1 MQKSVVIQI
10 LPLRRMNLIQS
21 ARHVATHATR
31 GEYFAT
37 CHPGLEET
45 VALELSSP
53 AIGADNIRIGKAGVS
68 YNGNVDVIYKSNLW
82 LRSAIR
88 VLSLLTELDLN
99 PNLPAGESIYEAF
112 SEAAT
117 WTDLLKRGQTFSVDA
132 RIYGNSNFTN
142 SQLLSTRARDA
153 ICDYVRDRTG
163 TRPLPPERG
172 RTPDLPLFVTAFQDQ
187 IRIYRDCSGESLHRR
202 GYRQVMHAAPLN
214 EAAAAG
220 CLYLAGWDKKAQQ
233 AQQGGAGDQL
243 VLADPMC
250 GSGTFLIEAALM
262 ATNTAPGLFRR
273 WWPFLGWPD
282 ADLDAW
288 RDAVDSAKDSARSG
302 AAASST
308 SGLTIYGNDWYSKAL
323 ELSLRDIR
331 ASGMEKYIKLHHG
344 NCKTWEFPQTPSIVV
359 TNPPWGKRLMSAQR
373 GAREGQERGGGRE
386 REREGRGGYADRRQ
400 GRDNYGGGGRGNDNQ
415 YNRDF
420 AYENSNSY
428 RDGEGRGGDFGG
440 GDGDAMDK
448 EEQELADAWSGLGTF
463 LKRQAGG
470 ADAFIL
476 SGSSTATQH
485 LRLRADKRMPLTI
498 GGVDCRLLQ
507 YHIRGLNPDSPSL
520 SGFSPQDKNFK
531 GRDSILG

>member
-1 MQKSVVIQI
+1 MQKSVSIRI
-10 LPLRRMNLIQS
+10 TPFRGLNLIQT
-21 ARHVATHATR
+21 ARHVATHATT

-37 CHPGLEET
+37 CHPGLEEI
-45 VALELSSP
+45 VAFELSAP

-68 YNGNVDVIYKSNLW
+68 FNGDVDVIYKSNLW

-99 PNLPAGESIYEAF
+99 PDLPAGESIYEAF
-112 SEAAT
+112 SAAAS

-233 AQQGGAGDQL
+233 AQQGGGAGDRL

-288 RDAVDSAKDSARSG
+288 RNAVDSAKESARSG
-302 AAASST
+302 AAAAAST
-308 SGLTIYGNDWYSKAL
+308 SVGLTIYGNDWYSKAL
-323 ELSLRDIR
+323 DLSLRDIR

-344 NCKTWEFPQTPSIVV
+344 NCKSWELPQTPSIVI
-359 TNPPWGKRLMSAQR
+359 TNPPWGKRLMSVQR
-373 GAREGQERGGGRE
+373 GAKERQERDGGRD

-400 GRDNYGGGGRGNDNQ
+400 GRDSYGGGRRGGNNQ
-415 YNRDF
+415 YTRDF
-420 AYENSNSY
+420 AYETTNVY
-428 RDGEGRGGDFGG
+428 RNGEGQGGA
-440 GDGDAMDK
+440 AMDQ

-485 LRLRADKRMPLTI
+485 LRLRADKRMPVTI

-520 SGFSPQDKNFK
+520 SGPSSQDKIFK
-531 GRDSILG
+531 GEMDSLLG

>member
-1 MQKSVVIQI
+1 MQKSAAIRIMPLPRLALIRTQI
-10 LPLRRMNLIQS
+10 RS
-21 ARHVATHATR
+21 ARHVATLAAR

-37 CHPGLEET
+37 CHPGLEEV
-45 VALELSSP
+45 VAFELSSP
-53 AIGADNIRIGKAGVS
+53 AIGADDIRIGKAGV
-68 YNGNVDVIYKSNLW
+68 NFTGDMDVVYKSNLN

-88 VLSLLTELDLN
+88 VLSLLTEVELN

-112 SEAAT
+112 REAAT
-117 WTDLLKRGQTFSVDA
+117 WTDLLKRDQTFSVDA
-132 RIYGNSNFTN
+132 RIYGNSNFSN

-163 TRPLPPERG
+163 NRPLPPERG

-187 IRIYRDCSGESLHRR
+187 VRIYRDCSGESLHRR

-214 EAAAAG
+214 EAAASG

-233 AQQGGAGDQL
+233 GSDL

-282 ADLDAW
+282 ADLNAWKDALE
-288 RDAVDSAKDSARSG
+288 AAKDSARSG
-302 AAASST
+302 ATAASSN
-308 SGLTIYGNDWYSKAL
+308 GLAIYGNDWYSKAL
-323 ELSLRDIR
+323 ELSLRDIT

-344 NCKTWEFPQTPSIVV
+344 NCKTWELPEKPAIVL

-386 REREGRGGYADRRQ
+386 RERDGRGGYSDRRQ
-400 GRDNYGGGGRGNDNQ
+400 GREYGRDQ

-420 AYENSNSY
+420 ADDNNNNYS
-428 RDGEGRGGDFGG
+428 GG
-440 GDGDAMDK
+440 GDGRNRGDFADGAAMDQ

-470 ADAFIL
+470 AEAFIL
-476 SGSSTATQH
+476 SGSTTATQH
-485 LRLRADKRMPLTI
+485 LRLRADKRIPITI

-507 YHIRGLNPDSPSL
+507 YQIRGLNPDSPTL
-520 SGFSPQDKNFK
+520 SQDREVKK
-531 GRDSILG
+531 GRDSIFG

>member
-1 MQKSVVIQI
+1 MQKTVATRVLPFRRLALINQNQI
-10 LPLRRMNLIQS
+10 T
-21 ARHVATHATR
+21 RHVASHAAR

-37 CHPGLEET
+37 CHPGLEEI
-45 VALELSSP
+45 VAFELSSP
-53 AIGADNIRIGKAGVS
+53 AIGADDIRIGKAGVS
-68 YNGNVDVIYKSNLW
+68 FSGNVDVIYKSNLW

-117 WTDLLKRGQTFSVDA
+117 WTDLLKRDQTFSVDA

-220 CLYLAGWDKKAQQ
+220 CLYLSGWNQKAQQ
-233 AQQGGAGDQL
+233 AQQGGGGGGDL

-282 ADLDAW
+282 ADLGAWKDALEN
-288 RDAVDSAKDSARSG
+288 AKDSARTG
-302 AAASST
+302 NAAAQKSD
-308 SGLTIYGNDWYSKAL
+308 LVIYGNDWYSKAL

-331 ASGMEKYIKLHHG
+331 ASGMDKIIKLHHC
-344 NCKTWEFPQTPSIVV
+344 NCKTWELPQKPSLVI

-373 GAREGQERGGGRE
+373 GAREGQERGGRE
-386 REREGRGGYADRRQ
+386 RERDGRGGYADRRQ
-400 GRDNYGGGGRGNDNQ
+400 GRDSYNGRGQNDR

-420 AYENSNSY
+420 AYDNNSRDIFSNEDGGG
-428 RDGEGRGGDFGG
+428 RDGGEFG
-440 GDGDAMDK
+440 AVDK
-448 EEQELADAWSGLGTF
+448 EEQELAEAWSGLGTF

-476 SGSSTATQH
+476 SGSTTATQS
-485 LRLRADKRMPLTI
+485 LRLKSDKRIPITI
-498 GGVDCRLLQ
+498 GGIDCRLLQ
-507 YHIRGLNPDSPSL
+507 YHIRGLDPTSPSL
-520 SGFSPQDKNFK
+520 TSS
-531 GRDSILG
+531 S